1 MNLLSLLTQ
10 GDMLL
15 RLVSLVL
22 LVMSVFSWVVIL
34 YKAVLLHVAQ
44 RDLALCQT
52 CLLQATDWRQA
63 QAQWRDSDRWQLFP
77 ALMAAVHDRA
87 AGALAASAAA
97 EDQLTR
103 RLREAL
109 HEVRARLQWGHDGL
123 ATIGATAP
131 FVGLLGTVWGIFHAL
146 TSLAG
151 AGQYTLDK
159 VAQPV
164 GEALVMTAAGL
175 AVAIPAVMAYNL
187 LGRRLARLDST
198 LEGLAFDLRAMA
210 QGSADGVA
218 HGLR

>member
-1 MNLLSLLTQ
+1 
-10 GDMLL
+10 
-15 RLVSLVL
+15 
-22 LVMSVFSWVVIL
+22 MSVFSWMVIL
-34 YKAVLLHVAQ
+34 YKALLLHVAQ
-44 RDLALCQT
+44 RDLSLCQA
-52 CLLQATDWRQA
+52 CLLQAPDWAQA
-63 QAQWRDSDRWQLFP
+63 QAQWLASDRWQLFP
-77 ALMAAVHDRA
+77 ALMAAVQA
-87 AGALAASAAA
+87 SPTGALAASAAF

-109 HEVRARLQWGHDGL
+109 HSVRARLQWGQDGL

-146 TSLAG
+146 TNLAG

-187 LGRRLARLDST
+187 LGRRLARLDSR
-198 LEGLAFDLRAMA
+198 LEGLAFDLRALA
-210 QGSADGVA
+210 QAGK
-218 HGLR
+218 H

>member
-1 MNLLSLLTQ
+1 MSLWSLLTQ
-10 GDMLL
+10 GDALL
-15 RLVSLVL
+15 RLLSLVL
-22 LVMSVFSWVVIL
+22 LVMSVFSWMVIV

-44 RDLALCQT
+44 RDLSLCQA
-52 CLLQATDWRQA
+52 CLLQAPDWAQA

-77 ALMAAVHDRA
+77 ALMAAVQA
-87 AGALAASAAA
+87 SPTGALAASAAF

-109 HEVRARLQWGHDGL
+109 HSVRARLQWGQDGL

-146 TSLAG
+146 TNLAG

-187 LGRRLARLDST
+187 LGRRLARLDSR
-198 LEGLAFDLRAMA
+198 LEGLAFDLRALA
-210 QGSADGVA
+210 QAGK
-218 HGLR
+218 H

>member
-1 MNLLSLLTQ
+1 MSLWSLLTQ
-10 GDMLL
+10 GDALL
-15 RLVSLVL
+15 RALSVVL
-22 LVMSVFSWVVIL
+22 LAMSVFSWMVIV

-44 RDLALCQT
+44 RDLSLCQA
-52 CLLQATDWRQA
+52 CLLQAPDWAQA
-63 QAQWRDSDRWQLFP
+63 QVQWRDSDRWQLFT
-77 ALMAAVHDRA
+77 ALMAAVQA
-87 AGALAASAAA
+87 SPTGALAASAAF

-109 HEVRARLQWGHDGL
+109 HIVRARLQWGQDGL

-131 FVGLLGTVWGIFHAL
+131 FVGLLGTVWGIFNAL
-146 TSLAG
+146 TNLAG

-187 LGRRLARLDST
+187 LGRRLARLDSR
-198 LEGLAFDLRAMA
+198 LEGLAFDLRAL
-210 QGSADGVA
+210 A
-218 HGLR
+218 HAGPH

>member
-1 MNLLSLLTQ
+1 MSMWSLLTQ
-10 GDMLL
+10 GDALL
-15 RLVSLVL
+15 RLLSLVL
-22 LVMSVFSWVVIL
+22 LAMSVFSWMVIL

-44 RDLALCQT
+44 RDLSLCKA
-52 CLLQATDWRQA
+52 CLLQAPDWAQA
-63 QAQWRDSDRWQLFP
+63 QAQWLASDRWQLFP
-77 ALMAAVHDRA
+77 ALMAAVQA
-87 AGALAASAAA
+87 SPTGALAASAAF

-109 HEVRARLQWGHDGL
+109 HSVRARLQWGQDGL

-146 TSLAG
+146 TNLAG

-187 LGRRLARLDST
+187 LGRRLARLDSR
-198 LEGLAFDLRAMA
+198 LEGLAFDLRALA
-210 QGSADGVA
+210 QAGK
-218 HGLR
+218 H

>member
-1 MNLLSLLTQ
+1 MWSLLTQ
-10 GDMLL
+10 GDALL
-15 RLVSLVL
+15 RLLSLVL
-22 LVMSVFSWVVIL
+22 LAMSVFSWMVIL

-44 RDLALCQT
+44 RDLTLCQA
-52 CLLQATDWRQA
+52 CLLQAPDWAQA

-77 ALMAAVHDRA
+77 ALMAAVQA
-87 AGALAASAAA
+87 SPIGALAASAAF

-109 HEVRARLQWGHDGL
+109 HSVRARLQWGQDGL

-146 TSLAG
+146 TNLAG

-187 LGRRLARLDST
+187 LGRRLARLDSR
-198 LEGLAFDLRAMA
+198 LEGLAFDLRAL
-210 QGSADGVA
+210 A
-218 HGLR
+218 HGTSR

>member
-1 MNLLSLLTQ
+1 MSMWSLLTQ
-10 GDMLL
+10 GDALL
-15 RLVSLVL
+15 RLLSVVL
-22 LVMSVFSWVVIL
+22 LAMSVFSWMVIV

-44 RDLALCQT
+44 RDLSLCQA
-52 CLLQATDWRQA
+52 CLLQAPDWAQA

-77 ALMAAVHDRA
+77 ALMAAVQA
-87 AGALAASAAA
+87 SPTGALAASAAF

-109 HEVRARLQWGHDGL
+109 HSVRARLQWGQDGL

-146 TSLAG
+146 TNLAG

-187 LGRRLARLDST
+187 LGRRLARLDSR
-198 LEGLAFDLRAMA
+198 LEGLAFDLRAL
-210 QGSADGVA
+210 A
-218 HGLR
+218 HGTSR

>member
-1 MNLLSLLTQ
+1 MSMWSLLTQ
-10 GDMLL
+10 GDALL
-15 RLVSLVL
+15 RLLSLVL
-22 LVMSVFSWVVIL
+22 LAMSVFSWMVIL

-44 RDLALCQT
+44 RDLNLCQA
-52 CLLQATDWRQA
+52 CLLQAPDWAQA
-63 QAQWRDSDRWQLFP
+63 QAQWLASDRWQLFP
-77 ALMAAVHDRA
+77 ALMAAVQA
-87 AGALAASAAA
+87 SPTGALAASAAF

-109 HEVRARLQWGHDGL
+109 HSVRARLQWGQDGL

-146 TSLAG
+146 TNLAG

-187 LGRRLARLDST
+187 LGRRLARLDSR
-198 LEGLAFDLRAMA
+198 LEGLAFDLRALA
-210 QGSADGVA
+210 QAGQ
-218 HGLR
+218 L

>member
-1 MNLLSLLTQ
+1 MWSLLTQ
-10 GDMLL
+10 GDALL
-15 RLVSLVL
+15 RLLSLVL
-22 LVMSVFSWVVIL
+22 LAMSVFSWMVIL

-44 RDLALCQT
+44 RDLSLCQA
-52 CLLQATDWRQA
+52 CLLQAPDWAQA
-63 QAQWRDSDRWQLFP
+63 QVQWRDSDRWQLFP
-77 ALMAAVHDRA
+77 ALMAAVQVSPT
-87 AGALAASAAA
+87 GALAASAAF

-109 HEVRARLQWGHDGL
+109 HSVRARLQWGQDGL

-146 TSLAG
+146 TNLAG

-187 LGRRLARLDST
+187 LGRRLARLDSR
-198 LEGLAFDLRAMA
+198 LEGLAFDLRAL
-210 QGSADGVA
+210 A
-218 HGLR
+218 HAGPH

>member
-1 MNLLSLLTQ
+1 MSMWSLLTQ
-10 GDMLL
+10 GDALL
-15 RLVSLVL
+15 RLLSLVL
-22 LVMSVFSWVVIL
+22 LAMSVFSWMVIL

-44 RDLALCQT
+44 RDLSLCQA
-52 CLLQATDWRQA
+52 CLLQAPDWAQA

-77 ALMAAVHDRA
+77 ALMAAVQA
-87 AGALAASAAA
+87 SPTGALAATAAF

-109 HEVRARLQWGHDGL
+109 HSVRARLQWGQDGL

-146 TSLAG
+146 TNLAG

-187 LGRRLARLDST
+187 LGRRLARLDSR
-198 LEGLAFDLRAMA
+198 LEGLAFDLRAL
-210 QGSADGVA
+210 A
-218 HGLR
+218 HGTSR

>member
-1 MNLLSLLTQ
+1 MNLGSLLSS
-10 GDMLL
+10 GDALL
-15 RLVSLVL
+15 RAVSLVL
-22 LVMSVFSWVVIL
+22 LAMSVFSWVVIL
-34 YKAVLLHVAQ
+34 YKSVLLHVAQ
-44 RDLALCQT
+44 RDLSLCQA
-52 CLLQATDWRQA
+52 CLMQASDWQQA
-63 QAQWRDSDRWQLFP
+63 QAQWHELDRWQLFP
-77 ALMAAVHDRA
+77 ALMAAVQEA
-87 AGALAASAAA
+87 PTGALAAGAALQ
-97 EDQLTR
+97 DQLTR

-109 HEVRARLQWGHDGL
+109 HSVRARLQWGQDGL

-187 LGRRLARLDST
+187 LGRRLARLDSS

-210 QGSADGVA
+210 HGST
-218 HGLR
+218 R

>member
-1 MNLLSLLTQ
+1 MSMWSLLTQ
-10 GDMLL
+10 GDALL
-15 RLVSLVL
+15 RLLSLVL
-22 LVMSVFSWVVIL
+22 LAMSVFSWMVIL

-44 RDLALCQT
+44 RDLSLCQA
-52 CLLQATDWRQA
+52 CLLQAPDWAQA

-77 ALMAAVHDRA
+77 ALMAAVQA
-87 AGALAASAAA
+87 SPTGALAASAAF

-109 HEVRARLQWGHDGL
+109 HSVRARLQWGQDGL

-146 TSLAG
+146 TNLAG

-187 LGRRLARLDST
+187 LGRRLARLDSR
-198 LEGLAFDLRAMA
+198 LEGLAFDLRALA
-210 QGSADGVA
+210 QAGP
-218 HGLR
+218 H

>member
-1 MNLLSLLTQ
+1 MSMWSLLTQ
-10 GDMLL
+10 GDALL
-15 RLVSLVL
+15 RLLSLVL
-22 LVMSVFSWVVIL
+22 LAMSVFSWMVIL

-44 RDLALCQT
+44 RDLSLCQA
-52 CLLQATDWRQA
+52 CLLQAPDWAQA

-77 ALMAAVHDRA
+77 ALMAAVQA
-87 AGALAASAAA
+87 SPTGALAASAAF

-109 HEVRARLQWGHDGL
+109 HSVRARLQWGQDGL

-146 TSLAG
+146 TNLAG

-187 LGRRLARLDST
+187 LGRRLARLDSR
-198 LEGLAFDLRAMA
+198 LEGLAFDLRALA
-210 QGSADGVA
+210 QAGQ
-218 HGLR
+218 H

>member
-1 MNLLSLLTQ
+1 MWSLLTQ
-10 GDMLL
+10 GDALL
-15 RLVSLVL
+15 RLLSLVL
-22 LVMSVFSWVVIL
+22 LAMSVFSWMIIL

-44 RDLALCQT
+44 RDLSLCQA
-52 CLLQATDWRQA
+52 CLLQAPDWAQA

-77 ALMAAVHDRA
+77 ALMAAVQA
-87 AGALAASAAA
+87 SPTGALAASAAF

-109 HEVRARLQWGHDGL
+109 HSVRARLQWGQDGL

-146 TSLAG
+146 TNLAG

-187 LGRRLARLDST
+187 LGRRLARLDSR
-198 LEGLAFDLRAMA
+198 LEGLAFDLRAL
-210 QGSADGVA
+210 A
-218 HGLR
+218 HGTSR

>member
-1 MNLLSLLTQ
+1 MSLWSLLTQ
-10 GDMLL
+10 GDALL
-15 RLVSLVL
+15 RLLSLVL
-22 LVMSVFSWVVIL
+22 LAMSVFSWMVIL

-44 RDLALCQT
+44 RDLSLCQA
-52 CLLQATDWRQA
+52 CLLQAPDWAQA

-77 ALMAAVHDRA
+77 ALMAAVQA
-87 AGALAASAAA
+87 SPTGALAASAAF

-109 HEVRARLQWGHDGL
+109 HSVRARLQWGQDGL

-146 TSLAG
+146 TNLAG

-187 LGRRLARLDST
+187 LGRRLARLDSR
-198 LEGLAFDLRAMA
+198 LEGLAFDLRAL
-210 QGSADGVA
+210 A
-218 HGLR
+218 HGTSR

>member
-1 MNLLSLLTQ
+1 MSMWSLLTQ
-10 GDMLL
+10 GDALL
-15 RLVSLVL
+15 RLLSLVL
-22 LVMSVFSWVVIL
+22 LAMSVFSWMVIL
-34 YKAVLLHVAQ
+34 YKAFLLHVAQ
-44 RDLALCQT
+44 RDLSLCQA
-52 CLLQATDWRQA
+52 CLLQAPDWAQA

-77 ALMAAVHDRA
+77 ALMAAVQA
-87 AGALAASAAA
+87 SPTGALAASAAF

-109 HEVRARLQWGHDGL
+109 HSVRARLQWGQDGL

-146 TSLAG
+146 TNLAG

-187 LGRRLARLDST
+187 LGRRLARLDSR
-198 LEGLAFDLRAMA
+198 LEGLAFDLRALA
-210 QGSADGVA
+210 QAGK
-218 HGLR
+218 H

>member
-1 MNLLSLLTQ
+1 MSMWSLLTQ
-10 GDMLL
+10 GDALL
-15 RLVSLVL
+15 RLLSLVL
-22 LVMSVFSWVVIL
+22 LAMSVFSWMVIL

-44 RDLALCQT
+44 RDLNLCQA
-52 CLLQATDWRQA
+52 CLLQAPDWAQA

-77 ALMAAVHDRA
+77 ALMAAVQA
-87 AGALAASAAA
+87 SPTGALAASAAF

-109 HEVRARLQWGHDGL
+109 HSVRARLQWGHDGL

-146 TSLAG
+146 TNLAG

-187 LGRRLARLDST
+187 LGRRLARLDSR
-198 LEGLAFDLRAMA
+198 LEGLAFDLRALA
-210 QGSADGVA
+210 QAGK
-218 HGLR
+218 H

>member
-1 MNLLSLLTQ
+1 MSMWSLLTQ
-10 GDMLL
+10 GDALL
-15 RLVSLVL
+15 RLLSLVL
-22 LVMSVFSWVVIL
+22 LAMSVFSWMVIL

-44 RDLALCQT
+44 RDLNLCQA
-52 CLLQATDWRQA
+52 CLLQAPDWAQA
-63 QAQWRDSDRWQLFP
+63 QAQWLASDRWQLFP
-77 ALMAAVHDRA
+77 ALMAAVQA
-87 AGALAASAAA
+87 SPTGALAASAAF

-109 HEVRARLQWGHDGL
+109 HSVRARLQWGQDGL

-146 TSLAG
+146 TNLAG

-187 LGRRLARLDST
+187 LGRRLARLDSR
-198 LEGLAFDLRAMA
+198 LEGLAFDLRALA
-210 QGSADGVA
+210 QAGK
-218 HGLR
+218 H

>member
-1 MNLLSLLTQ
+1 MNLGSLLSS
-10 GDMLL
+10 GDALL
-15 RLVSLVL
+15 RAVSLVL
-22 LVMSVFSWVVIL
+22 LAMSVFSWVVIL
-34 YKAVLLHVAQ
+34 YKSVLLHVAQ
-44 RDLALCQT
+44 RDLSLCQA
-52 CLLQATDWRQA
+52 CLMQASDWQQA
-63 QAQWRDSDRWQLFP
+63 QAQWQDLDRWQLFP
-77 ALMAAVHDRA
+77 ALMAAVHEA
-87 AGALAASAAA
+87 PTGALAAGAALQ
-97 EDQLTR
+97 DQLTR

-109 HEVRARLQWGHDGL
+109 HSVRARLQWGQDGL

-146 TSLAG
+146 TNLAG

-187 LGRRLARLDST
+187 LGRRLARLDSS

-210 QGSADGVA
+210 
-218 HGLR
+218 HGTSR

>member
-1 MNLLSLLTQ
+1 MSLWSLLTQ
-10 GDMLL
+10 GDALL
-15 RLVSLVL
+15 RALSVVL
-22 LVMSVFSWVVIL
+22 LAMSVFSWMVIL

-44 RDLALCQT
+44 RDLSLCQA
-52 CLLQATDWRQA
+52 CLLQAPDWAQA

-77 ALMAAVHDRA
+77 ALMAAVQA
-87 AGALAASAAA
+87 SPTGALAASAAF

-109 HEVRARLQWGHDGL
+109 HSVRARLQWGQDGL

-146 TSLAG
+146 TNLAG

-187 LGRRLARLDST
+187 LGRRLARLDSR
-198 LEGLAFDLRAMA
+198 LEGLAFDLRAL
-210 QGSADGVA
+210 A
-218 HGLR
+218 HGTSR

>member
-1 MNLLSLLTQ
+1 MSMWSLLTQ
-10 GDMLL
+10 GDALL
-15 RLVSLVL
+15 RLLSLVL
-22 LVMSVFSWVVIL
+22 LAMSVFSWMVIV

-44 RDLALCQT
+44 RDLSLCQA
-52 CLLQATDWRQA
+52 CLLQAPDWAQA

-77 ALMAAVHDRA
+77 ALMAAVQA
-87 AGALAASAAA
+87 SPTGALAASAAF

-109 HEVRARLQWGHDGL
+109 HSVRARLQWGQDGL

-146 TSLAG
+146 TNLAG

-187 LGRRLARLDST
+187 LGRRLARLDSR
-198 LEGLAFDLRAMA
+198 LEGLAFDLRALA
-210 QGSADGVA
+210 QAGP
-218 HGLR
+218 H

>member
-1 MNLLSLLTQ
+1 MSMWSLLTQ
-10 GDMLL
+10 GDALL
-15 RLVSLVL
+15 RLLSLVL
-22 LVMSVFSWVVIL
+22 LAMSVFSWMVIL

-44 RDLALCQT
+44 RDLSLCQA
-52 CLLQATDWRQA
+52 CLLQAPDWAQA
-63 QAQWRDSDRWQLFP
+63 QAQWLATATAGNSFLR
-77 ALMAAVHDRA
+77 LMAAVQA
-87 AGALAASAAA
+87 SPTGALAASAAF

-109 HEVRARLQWGHDGL
+109 HSVRARLQWGQDGL

-146 TSLAG
+146 TNLAG

-187 LGRRLARLDST
+187 LGRRLARLDSR
-198 LEGLAFDLRAMA
+198 LEGLAFDLRALA
-210 QGSADGVA
+210 QAGK
-218 HGLR
+218 H

>member
-1 MNLLSLLTQ
+1 MSMWSLLTQ
-10 GDMLL
+10 GDALL
-15 RLVSLVL
+15 RLLSLVL
-22 LVMSVFSWVVIL
+22 LAMSVFSWMVIL

-44 RDLALCQT
+44 RDLTLCQA
-52 CLLQATDWRQA
+52 CLLQAPDWAQA
-63 QAQWRDSDRWQLFP
+63 QAQWLASDRWQLFP
-77 ALMAAVHDRA
+77 ALMAAVQA
-87 AGALAASAAA
+87 SPTGALAASAAF

-109 HEVRARLQWGHDGL
+109 HSVRARLQWGQDGL

-146 TSLAG
+146 TNLAG

-187 LGRRLARLDST
+187 LGRRFARLDSR
-198 LEGLAFDLRAMA
+198 LEGLAFDLRALA
-210 QGSADGVA
+210 QAGK
-218 HGLR
+218 H

>member
-1 MNLLSLLTQ
+1 MNLWDTLTLAD
-10 GDMLL
+10 G
-15 RLVSLVL
+15 VSLAVTLLLLCMSIVSWFIIFYKSWLLHQAVRQLATCKGLFWQASDWAQARAHWLGADRRALFTVL
-22 LVMSVFSWVVIL
+22 LD
-34 YKAVLLHVAQ
+34 AA
-44 RDLALCQT
+44 
-52 CLLQATDWRQA
+52 ATTPQ
-63 QAQWRDSDRWQLFP
+63 S
-77 ALMAAVHDRA
+77 
-87 AGALAASAAA
+87 GLAAAAST

-109 HEVRARLQWGHDGL
+109 NAVRAHLQWGQDVL

-146 TSLAG
+146 TNLAV

-187 LGRRLARLDST
+187 MGRRLARLDAE
-198 LEGLAFDLRAMA
+198 LEGLAYDLRALA
-210 QGSADGVA
+210 QGVA
-218 HGLR
+218 YKSH

>member
-1 MNLLSLLTQ
+1 MSLWSLLTQ
-10 GDMLL
+10 GDALL
-15 RLVSLVL
+15 RALSVVL
-22 LVMSVFSWVVIL
+22 LAMSVFSWMVIV

-44 RDLALCQT
+44 RDLSLCQA
-52 CLLQATDWRQA
+52 CLLQAPDWAQA
-63 QAQWRDSDRWQLFP
+63 QVQWRDSDRWQLFP
-77 ALMAAVHDRA
+77 ALMAAVQA
-87 AGALAASAAA
+87 SPTGALAASAAF

-109 HEVRARLQWGHDGL
+109 HSVRARLQWGQDGL

-146 TSLAG
+146 TNLAG

-187 LGRRLARLDST
+187 LGQRLARLDSR
-198 LEGLAFDLRAMA
+198 LEGLAFDLRAL
-210 QGSADGVA
+210 A
-218 HGLR
+218 HAGPH

>member
-1 MNLLSLLTQ
+1 MSMWSLLTQ
-10 GDMLL
+10 GDALL
-15 RLVSLVL
+15 RLLSLVL
-22 LVMSVFSWVVIL
+22 LAMSVFSWMVIL

-44 RDLALCQT
+44 RDLSLCQA
-52 CLLQATDWRQA
+52 CLLQAPDWVQA
-63 QAQWRDSDRWQLFP
+63 QVQWRDSDRWQLFP
-77 ALMAAVHDRA
+77 ALMAAVQA
-87 AGALAASAAA
+87 SPTGALAASAAF

-109 HEVRARLQWGHDGL
+109 HSVRARLQWGQDGL

-146 TSLAG
+146 TNLAG

-187 LGRRLARLDST
+187 LGRRLARLDSR
-198 LEGLAFDLRAMA
+198 LEGLAFDLRAL
-210 QGSADGVA
+210 A
-218 HGLR
+218 HGTSR